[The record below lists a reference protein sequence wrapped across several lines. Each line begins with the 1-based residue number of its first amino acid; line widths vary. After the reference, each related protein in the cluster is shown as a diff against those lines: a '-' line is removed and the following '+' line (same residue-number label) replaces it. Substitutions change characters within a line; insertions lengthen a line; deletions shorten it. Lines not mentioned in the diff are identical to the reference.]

1 MRGEKGERRKSH
13 GTWNLEPGTWNMSA
27 HLKRLEKENRLSK
40 ELLAEKKL
48 ESKIKDELL
57 KKSLHSGRKKR
68 NSVSLC
74 W

>member
-1 MRGEKGERRKSH
+1 VRYERRERRKAKV
-13 GTWNLEPGTWNMSA
+13 TWNLEHGTWNMSA

-57 KKSLHSGRKKR
+57 KKSLHSGIKKR